1 MIYIEQSSYNT
12 FVLTL
17 TENATI
23 SNPVWLFEFQNEY
36 DTNATPVYWVGTDY
50 STYPERYNLFYI
62 TEGLGGDVQFIKGQ
76 YTYSVFESTDPITI
90 DEHTTSSGLRRVE
103 EGRMVVWG
111 EQLNT
116 IYD

>member
-1 MIYIEQSSYNT
+1 MIYIEQDTSNT

-36 DTNATPVYWVGTDY
+36 DVNSTPVYWVGIDY
-50 STYPERYNLFYI
+50 STYPDRYNLFTI
-62 TEGLGGDVQFIKGQ
+62 SEGTGQDVKLIKGQ
-76 YTYSVFESTDPITI
+76 YSYSVYESADPIII
-90 DEHTTSSGLRRVE
+90 DEFTTSSGLRRVE

-111 EQLNT
+111 TQLNT